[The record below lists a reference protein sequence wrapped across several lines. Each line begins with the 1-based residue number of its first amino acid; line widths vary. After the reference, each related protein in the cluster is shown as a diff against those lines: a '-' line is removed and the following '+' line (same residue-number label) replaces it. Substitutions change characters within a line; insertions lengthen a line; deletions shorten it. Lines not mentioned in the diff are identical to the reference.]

1 MPGPARCAAVAG
13 LLALALAVLGAGTA
27 SADPGDIGIEGPS
40 YGDLG
45 GSATGT
51 KPESKLWFNDG
62 VWWASM
68 YTAGRHSIHR
78 LNRSTGTWSDTGT
91 ALDTRTTTRDDV
103 LWHAASGKLYVAS
116 HVTTTSGSAASSGQA
131 GKLWRLSYNAVTKTY
146 SPDAGY
152 PVDVNAARSETLVID
167 KDSTGRLWATWTQ
180 DGRVYVNHTDG
191 NDAAWGTPYV
201 LPGSTALDS
210 DDISSLIAFAGQVG
224 VLWSDQAGGDMHFAV
239 HQDGAP
245 DGAWSHA
252 AIPTG
257 QSPDDHIN
265 LKATA
270 AGEVFAATKTSESDD
285 DPLTLLLK
293 RSAGGT
299 WTTTTFGL
307 GDDSHTRPIVVL
319 EEAAGLVHMYAT
331 CPQPPATSGQSG
343 GDICR
348 KTTSIASPSFGSGIG
363 TAVLRDDAEPK
374 LNDATAS
381 KHNVT
386 TAGGTVIL
394 AANATTDRYWHT
406 DSAGSGPPPGGGPA
420 AAFTATPTS
429 GDAPLDV
436 TFADASTGS
445 PTSWSWAFGDGA
457 TSTARNPSHRY
468 TAAGTYTVTLTVGDG
483 AGRTDAEVR
492 TGLITVGAGSQPV
505 EPPAAGGGGAEQG
518 PEQGPAGDED
528 AAERTPSRI
537 LRRSAVLRVRGVGV
551 RLRALAPAARG
562 SGGIRL
568 GLTRSDGHFTLAGG
582 VELRRGERRIRLR
595 ALLLRTVP
603 GGRLTARLH
612 GRRVALWT
620 VDRRASRLRRGRS
633 GALVGTV
640 VLRLTRHGARAFD
653 GAFRTT
659 DLRAGQRFGTLTLAA
674 VLR

>member
-1 MPGPARCAAVAG
+1 MAGPARSAAVAA
-13 LLALALAVLGAGTA
+13 LLALALAGLGAGTA

-62 VWWASM
+62 IWWASM

-91 ALDTRTTTRDDV
+91 TLDTRKTTRDDA
-103 LWHAASGKLYVAS
+103 LWHAASGKLYIAS

-131 GKLWRLSYNAVTKTY
+131 GKLWRLSYDAVTKRY
-146 SPDAGY
+146 SPDAGF

-180 DGRVYVNHTDG
+180 DGQVHVNHTDG
-191 NDAAWGTPYV
+191 DDAAWGTPYV
-201 LPGSTALDS
+201 LPGAAALDG
-210 DDISSLIAFAGQVG
+210 DDVSSLIAFAGRVG
-224 VLWSDQAGGDMHFAV
+224 VLWSNQADGDMHFAV

-245 DGAWSHA
+245 DGAWSHET
-252 AIPTG
+252 IPTG
-257 QSPDDHIN
+257 ESPDDHIN
-265 LKATA
+265 IKATA
-270 AGEVFAATKTSESDD
+270 AGELFVATKTSESDD

-307 GDDSHTRPIVVL
+307 GYDSHTRPIVVL

-331 CPQPPATSGQSG
+331 CPQPPASSGQSG

-348 KTTSIASPSFGSGIG
+348 KTTSMAGPSFGSGIG
-363 TAVLRDDAEPK
+363 TAVIRDQGTPK

-386 TAGGTVIL
+386 TASGNVIL
-394 AANATTDRYWHT
+394 AANATTDVYWHT
-406 DSAGSGPPPGGGPA
+406 DSAGSGAPPGGGPT

-429 GDAPLDV
+429 GAAPLDV

-457 TSTARNPSHRY
+457 TSTARAPGHRY
-468 TAAGTYTVTLTVGDG
+468 AAPGTYTVTLTVGDG

-492 TGLITVGAGSQPV
+492 TGLITVVAGSQPV
-505 EPPAAGGGGAEQG
+505 EQPPAGGAGPAQG
-518 PEQGPAGDED
+518 PGPQPADDEEE
-528 AAERTPSRI
+528 AERAPNRA
-537 LRRSAVLRVRGVGV
+537 LRRSAVLRVRGAGV
-551 RLRALAPAARG
+551 RLRALAPAARAG
-562 SGGIRL
+562 GGIRL
-568 GLTRSDGHFTLAGG
+568 GLTRGGGRFTLAGG

-603 GGRLTARLH
+603 GGRLTTRLH

-620 VDRRASRLRRGRS
+620 VDRRAGRLRRGRS
-633 GALVGTV
+633 GVLVGTA
-640 VLRLTRHGARAFD
+640 VLRLTRQGARVLS
-653 GAFRTT
+653 GALRT
-659 DLRAGQRFGTLTLAA
+659 DLRAGRRFWTLSLTA